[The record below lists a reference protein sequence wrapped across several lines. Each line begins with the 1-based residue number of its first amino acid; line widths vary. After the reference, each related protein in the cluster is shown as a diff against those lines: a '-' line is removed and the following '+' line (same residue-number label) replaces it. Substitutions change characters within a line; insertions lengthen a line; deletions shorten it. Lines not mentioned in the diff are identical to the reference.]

1 VTSTR
6 RNSEERCVVFCR
18 YWSKSYP
25 AELRTRANSEATP
38 ADRLIVKDTRPQEE
52 VLHWLEIIEREE
64 AGQ

>member
-25 AELRTRANSEATP
+25 AELRTRANSEAMP